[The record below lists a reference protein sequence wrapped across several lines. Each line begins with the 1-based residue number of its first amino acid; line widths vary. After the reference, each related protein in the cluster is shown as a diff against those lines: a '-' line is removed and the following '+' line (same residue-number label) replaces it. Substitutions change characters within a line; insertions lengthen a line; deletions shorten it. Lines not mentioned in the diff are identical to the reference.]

1 MSKNLQIV
9 DSKAAVV
16 GEYTL
21 PENCFELEKGSQAV
35 HECVVGFLAEQRA
48 GTACT
53 KTRGNVRGGGAKPFR
68 QKGLGRA
75 RSGSIRNPIW
85 VGGGTIF
92 GPTPRSYAKK
102 INKKVRK
109 LALKRSFSE
118 RVEEGSVVVL
128 DKVEFADGKTKS
140 AKALLKAL
148 DAKSTTLLVVPEYT
162 ENIISATGNMDQ
174 MVLRSASSVNVY
186 ELLRFNKV
194 IIAKDALDTL
204 VKRMG

>member
-1 MSKNLQIV
+1 MSKILQIV

-21 PENCFELEKGSQAV
+21 PENCFELERGSQAV

-53 KTRGNVRGGGAKPFR
+53 KTRGNVRGGGAKPYA
-68 QKGLGRA
+68 QKGTGRA

-85 VGGGTIF
+85 AGGGTIF
-92 GPTPRSYAKK
+92 GPSPRSYAKK

-109 LALKRSFSE
+109 LALKRALSE
-118 RVEEGSVVVL
+118 RVEEASVIVL
-128 DKVEFADGKTKS
+128 DKIEFADGKTKS
-140 AKALLKAL
+140 AKAFLKNLQIAKNAL
-148 DAKSTTLLVVPEYT
+148 ILVPEYT
-162 ENIISATGNMDQ
+162 ESIISATGNLDNA
-174 MVLRSASSVNVY
+174 VLRSATSVNVY
-186 ELLRFNKV
+186 ELLRFSK
-194 IIAKDALDTL
+194 IICTKDSLDIL

>member
-1 MSKNLQIV
+1 MSKILQIV

-21 PENCFELEKGSQAV
+21 PDNCFELERGSQAV

-53 KTRGNVRGGGAKPFR
+53 KTRGNVRGGGAKPYA
-68 QKGLGRA
+68 QKGTGRA

-85 VGGGTIF
+85 TGGGTIF
-92 GPTPRSYAKK
+92 GPNPRSYAKK

-109 LALKRSFSE
+109 LALKRAFSE
-118 RVEEGSVVVL
+118 RVEEASVIVL
-128 DKVEFADGKTKS
+128 DKIEFADGKTKS
-140 AKALLKAL
+140 AKALLKDLQVAKNAL
-148 DAKSTTLLVVPEYT
+148 IVVPEYT
-162 ENIISATGNMDQ
+162 ESIISATGNLDNA
-174 MVLRSASSVNVY
+174 VLRSAASVSVY
-186 ELLRFNKV
+186 ELLRFSKV
-194 IIAKDALDTL
+194 IFTKDSLDII

>member
-128 DKVEFADGKTKS
+128 DKVEFADSKTKS
-140 AKALLKAL
+140 VKSLLKAL

-162 ENIISATGNMDQ
+162 ENIISATGNMEQ

-194 IIAKDALDTL
+194 IIAKDALDIL

>member
-1 MSKNLQIV
+1 MSKILQIV

-21 PENCFELEKGSQAV
+21 PENCFELERGSQAV

-53 KTRGNVRGGGAKPFR
+53 KTRGNVRGGGAKPYA
-68 QKGLGRA
+68 QKGTGRA

-85 VGGGTIF
+85 AGGGTIF

-109 LALKRSFSE
+109 LALKRALSE
-118 RVEEGSVVVL
+118 RVEEASIIVL
-128 DKVEFADGKTKS
+128 DKIEFADGKTKS
-140 AKALLKAL
+140 AKAFLKNLQIAKNAL
-148 DAKSTTLLVVPEYT
+148 ILVPEYT
-162 ENIISATGNMDQ
+162 ESIISATGNLDNA
-174 MVLRSASSVNVY
+174 VLRSATSVNVY
-186 ELLRFNKV
+186 ELLRFSK
-194 IIAKDALDTL
+194 IICTKDSLDIL

>member
-1 MSKNLQIV
+1 MSKILQIV

-21 PENCFELEKGSQAV
+21 PESCFELEKGSQAV

-85 VGGGTIF
+85 TGGGTIF

-109 LALKRSFSE
+109 LALKRAFSE
-118 RVEEGSVVVL
+118 RVEEGSVIVL
-128 DKVEFADGKTKS
+128 DKIEFADGKTKS
-140 AKALLKAL
+140 AKALLGAL
-148 DAKSTTLLVVPEYT
+148 EIKSNALVVVPEYT
-162 ENIISATGNMDQ
+162 ESNISATGNLDNV
-174 MVLRSASSVNVY
+174 VLRSARSVNVY
-186 ELLRFNKV
+186 ELLRFNQL
-194 IIAKDALDTL
+194 IIAKDSLDIII
-204 VKRMG
+204 KRMG

>member
-1 MSKNLQIV
+1 MSKILQIV

-21 PENCFELEKGSQAV
+21 PDNCFELERGSQAV

-85 VGGGTIF
+85 TGGGTVF

-109 LALKRSFSE
+109 LALKRALSE
-118 RVEEGSVVVL
+118 RVEEGSVIVL
-128 DKVEFADGKTKS
+128 NKIEFADGKTKS
-140 AKALLKAL
+140 ANAFLKDLQVAKNALII
-148 DAKSTTLLVVPEYT
+148 VPEYT
-162 ENIISATGNMDQ
+162 ESIISATGNLDNV
-174 MVLRSASSVNVY
+174 VLRSAASVNVY
-186 ELLRFNKV
+186 ELLRFSKV
-194 IIAKDALDTL
+194 IFTKDSLDIV

>member
-1 MSKNLQIV
+1 MSKTLQIV
-9 DSKAAVV
+9 DCKAAVV

-21 PENCFELEKGSQAV
+21 PDNCFELEKGSQAV

-85 VGGGTIF
+85 AGGGTIF
-92 GPTPRSYAKK
+92 GPNPRSYAKK

-109 LALKRSFSE
+109 LALKRALSE
-118 RVEEGSVVVL
+118 RIEEGSVIVL
-128 DKVEFADGKTKS
+128 DKVEFADGKTKGV
-140 AKALLKAL
+140 KTLLKDLQVDKNAL
-148 DAKSTTLLVVPEYT
+148 IVVPAYT
-162 ENIISATGNMDQ
+162 ENVICATGNMDNL
-174 MVLRSASSVNVY
+174 VLRSATSVNVY
-186 ELLRFNKV
+186 ELLRFSKL
-194 IIAKDALDTL
+194 IIAKDSLDIL

>member
-1 MSKNLQIV
+1 MSKILQIV

-21 PENCFELEKGSQAV
+21 PENCFELERGSQAV

-85 VGGGTIF
+85 TGGGVIF
-92 GPTPRSYAKK
+92 GPNPRSYAKK

-109 LALKRSFSE
+109 LALKRAFSE
-118 RVEEGSVVVL
+118 RVEEASVIVL
-128 DKVEFADGKTKS
+128 DKIEFADGKTKS
-140 AKALLKAL
+140 AKALLKGLQIAKNAL
-148 DAKSTTLLVVPEYT
+148 IVVPEYT
-162 ENIISATGNMDQ
+162 ESIISATANLDNA
-174 MVLRSASSVNVY
+174 VLRSAASVSVY
-186 ELLRFNKV
+186 ELLRFSKV
-194 IIAKDALDTL
+194 IFTKDSLDII

>member
-1 MSKNLQIV
+1 MSKNLQII

-21 PENCFELEKGSQAV
+21 PDSCFELEKGSQAV

-53 KTRGNVRGGGAKPFR
+53 KTRGEVRGGGAKPFR
-68 QKGLGRA
+68 QKGTGRA
-75 RSGSIRNPIW
+75 RSGSNRNPVW
-85 VGGGTIF
+85 TGGGTVF

-109 LALKRSFSE
+109 LALKRAFSE
-118 RVEEGSVVVL
+118 RIEEDSVIVL
-128 DKVEFADGKTKS
+128 DKIEFADGKTKG
-140 AKALLKAL
+140 AKALLSAL
-148 DAKSTTLLVVPEYT
+148 KIDRNALLVVPEYT
-162 ENIISATGNMDQ
+162 ESIIKATGNLDNV
-174 MVLRSASSVNVY
+174 VLRSAASANVY
-186 ELLRFNKV
+186 ELLRFSKL
-194 IIAKDALDTL
+194 IFTKDSLDIL

>member
-21 PENCFELEKGSQAV
+21 PDNCFELEKGSQAV

-53 KTRGNVRGGGAKPFR
+53 KTRGEVRGGGAKPFR

-75 RSGSIRNPIW
+75 RYGSNRNPVW

-102 INKKVRK
+102 INKKVRR
-109 LALKRSFSE
+109 LALKRAFSE
-118 RVEEGSVVVL
+118 RVEEGSVIVL
-128 DKVEFADGKTKS
+128 DKIEFADGKTKS

-148 DAKSTTLLVVPEYT
+148 EIDRNALVVVPEYT
-162 ENIISATGNMDQ
+162 ESIIKATGNVDNV
-174 MVLRSASSVNVY
+174 VLRSAASANVY
-186 ELLRFNKV
+186 ELLRFSKL
-194 IIAKDALDTL
+194 IFTKDSLDIL